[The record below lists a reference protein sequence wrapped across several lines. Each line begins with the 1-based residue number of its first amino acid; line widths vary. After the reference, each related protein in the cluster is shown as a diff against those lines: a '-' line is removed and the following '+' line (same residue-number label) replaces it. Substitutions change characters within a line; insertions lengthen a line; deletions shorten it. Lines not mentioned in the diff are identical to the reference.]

1 MLIWLSNSECRVFPC
16 QQEFELQLTS
26 KGKKTGKVRK
36 QMVDIYLVVTEH
48 NLMMLKTDT
57 KIKNVAKL
65 QAWGSLAA
73 IQKINHSLTAND
85 QITMYW
91 RRVQNRKPW
100 VLNVLMNQNSNDC
113 ISMIVKNLKRE
124 GITIKKEYEKK
135 RMILESEVTKNAIKN
150 MKIDSVLLTIEQFE
164 KKMEEQVNQATA
176 QHLIALYN
184 KAVEYYS
191 ALDDERH
198 LEYLMK
204 LQNLLKDETLQQVM
218 EVSDVGSV
226 DPQSNANT
234 SAAATNS
241 INGSVEEEEKVETAI

>member
-1 MLIWLSNSECRVFPC
+1 
-16 QQEFELQLTS
+16 
-26 KGKKTGKVRK
+26 
-36 QMVDIYLVVTEH
+36 MVDIYLVVTEH

-150 MKIDSVLLTIEQFE
+150 MKIDSVLLTIDQFE
-164 KKMEEQVNQATA
+164 RKMEEQVN
-176 QHLIALYN
+176 
-184 KAVEYYS
+184 
-191 ALDDERH
+191 
-198 LEYLMK
+198 
-204 LQNLLKDETLQQVM
+204 
-218 EVSDVGSV
+218 
-226 DPQSNANT
+226 
-234 SAAATNS
+234 
-241 INGSVEEEEKVETAI
+241 

>member
-1 MLIWLSNSECRVFPC
+1 
-16 QQEFELQLTS
+16 
-26 KGKKTGKVRK
+26 
-36 QMVDIYLVVTEH
+36 MVDIYLVVTEH

-91 RRVQNRKPW
+91 RRVQGRKPW

-150 MKIDSVLLTIEQFE
+150 MKIDSVLLTIDQFE
-164 KKMEEQVNQATA
+164 RKMEEQVNQATA
-176 QHLIALYN
+176 
-184 KAVEYYS
+184 
-191 ALDDERH
+191 
-198 LEYLMK
+198 
-204 LQNLLKDETLQQVM
+204 
-218 EVSDVGSV
+218 
-226 DPQSNANT
+226 
-234 SAAATNS
+234 
-241 INGSVEEEEKVETAI
+241 